1 MKKILNSIQA
11 KLFFTVVSVV
21 LMTILF
27 LVIVNSVVFEAYYY
41 YHIKNHLVSSYEKIA
56 NETENRAWIIKN
68 LSQIEN
74 IDIELTNEDNNMVL
88 STKDD
93 FIKEFASIPSVNYEV
108 KYSIFNQDEVV
119 YNKNNAM
126 ICKIIDKV
134 TGVNVIL
141 LKGKLDDGY
150 VYIIKPI
157 SIVEESIKISN
168 RSIWTIAVFSVT
180 ISAVAVMLITVK
192 FAKPISELNELAK
205 GMSNLDFSKKYT
217 MHNTDDELNQL
228 GMSINVLSSTLEQ
241 KIKELEKHNM
251 QLERDIEEKSKI
263 DEMRKQFISDV
274 SHELKTPIA
283 LIQGY
288 AEGLLENVNSDEESK
303 NFYAEV
309 IVDESNKMDG
319 LVKKLLE
326 LMKLENED
334 SKFNDTTF
342 DIVELIKNTIKKYNI
357 QLEEDSIKVLF
368 DNEDPIWVY
377 ADDFYIEEVFS
388 NYFINAIKNNKEI
401 DNKKEI
407 KITINENEENGKYRI
422 AVFNTGD
429 NISNENLE
437 KIWNRFYK
445 ADKSRNREKGGHG
458 IGLSIVKAI
467 MSRYK
472 SDYGVNNLEN
482 GVEFYFDID
491 KSNNN

>member
-342 DIVELIKNTIKKYNI
+342 DIVELIRNTIKKYNI
-357 QLEEDSIKVLF
+357 QLEENDIKVLF

-407 KITINENEENGKYRI
+407 KITINENKDNGKYRI

>member
-56 NETENRAWIIKN
+56 SETENRAWIIKN

-342 DIVELIKNTIKKYNI
+342 DIVELIRNTIKKYNI
-357 QLEEDSIKVLF
+357 QLEENDIKVLF

-407 KITINENEENGKYRI
+407 KITINENKDNGKYRI

>member
-11 KLFFTVVSVV
+11 KLFFTVASVV

-41 YHIKNHLVSSYEKIA
+41 YHIKNHLISSYEKIA
-56 NETENRAWIIKN
+56 SETENRAGIIKN

-74 IDIELTNEDNNMVL
+74 IEIELTDENNKMLL

-119 YNKNNAM
+119 YNKDGVM

-134 TGVNVIL
+134 TGVNVLL
-141 LKGKLDDGY
+141 LKGKIENQNIY
-150 VYIIKPI
+150 MIKPI
-157 SIVEESIKISN
+157 SIIEESIKISN
-168 RSIWTIAVFSVT
+168 RSIWTIALFSVT
-180 ISAVAVMLITVK
+180 LSAIVVMLITIK

-228 GMSINVLSSTLEQ
+228 GNSINMLSSTLEQ

-288 AEGLLENVNSDEESK
+288 AEGLIENVNTDEESK

-309 IVDESNKMDG
+309 IMDESNKMDG

-334 SKFNDTTF
+334 SKFNDAKF
-342 DIVELIKNTIKKYNI
+342 DIVEVINDTIKKNNI
-357 QLEEDSIKVLF
+357 QLEENKIKVIF
-368 DNEDPIWVY
+368 NKKKPVMVY
-377 ADDFYIEEVFS
+377 ADEFYIEEVIS
-388 NYFINAIKNNKEI
+388 NYFTNAMKNIKEK
-401 DNKKEI
+401 DGKKEI
-407 KITINENEENGKYRI
+407 QIKVCDSENSNKFLVS
-422 AVFNTGD
+422 VFNTGD
-429 NISNENLE
+429 NIPNENIE

-445 ADKSRNREKGGHG
+445 VDKSRNREKGGHG
-458 IGLSIVKAI
+458 IGLSLVKAI
-467 MSRYK
+467 MTRYK
-472 SDYGVNNLEN
+472 SNYGVNNLEN
-482 GVEFYFDID
+482 GVEFYFEID
-491 KSNNN
+491 KANNK

>member
-56 NETENRAWIIKN
+56 NETENRAAIIKN

-342 DIVELIKNTIKKYNI
+342 DIVELIRNTIKKYNI

-368 DNEDPIWVY
+368 DNEDPIFVY

-407 KITINENEENGKYRI
+407 RITINENKDNGKYRI

-429 NISNENLE
+429 NISNENIE

-467 MSRYK
+467 MTRYK

-491 KSNNN
+491 KSNN

>member
-56 NETENRAWIIKN
+56 SETENRAWIIKN

-342 DIVELIKNTIKKYNI
+342 DIVELIRNTIKKYNI
-357 QLEEDSIKVLF
+357 QLEENDIKVLF
-368 DNEDPIWVY
+368 DNEGPIWVY

>member
-1 MKKILNSIQA
+1 MKRVFNSIQA
-11 KLFFTVVSVV
+11 KLFFTVASVV
-21 LMTILF
+21 IMTVLF
-27 LVIVNSVVFEAYYY
+27 LVIINGVVFEAYYY
-41 YHIKNHLVSSYEKIA
+41 YHIKNHLISSYEQVSSEKDNVEA
-56 NETENRAWIIKN
+56 TMKN

-74 IDIELTNEDNNMVL
+74 IEIEITDNENKMIH
-88 STKDD
+88 STKND
-93 FIKEFASIPSVNYEV
+93 FIKEFESIPDVNYEV

-205 GMSNLDFSKKYT
+205 SMSNLDFSKKYT

-342 DIVELIKNTIKKYNI
+342 NIVELIRNTIKKYNI
-357 QLEEDSIKVLF
+357 QLDENSIKVLF

-407 KITINENEENGKYRI
+407 KITINENKDNGKYRI

-429 NISNENLE
+429 NISNENIE

-491 KSNNN
+491 KSNN

>member
-56 NETENRAWIIKN
+56 NETENRAAIIKN

-342 DIVELIKNTIKKYNI
+342 DIVELIRNTIKKYNI